1 MQEKTNLSVGI
12 YVRVSSEERAK
23 EGYSIDTQTR
33 LLKMF
38 CESQGWTKTELYVD
52 PGHSAKDMDR
62 PEFKRLKKDIENK
75 KINILLV
82 YRLDRMTRNIRDL
95 FDILSLL
102 DEHGAGFKSATEN
115 YDTTTAMGRMFIGLV
130 GLLAQWERENLGERV
145 TITMKQKILIDN
157 EASGAQ
163 PYGYRIEDKK
173 RVINEEE
180 KEIVLLMIEQF
191 YSIGSVAGVAQELNR
206 RNIPTRTKKTS
217 WSHQTVRQVLRNP
230 ALCGT
235 VVYSGE
241 IVENAFESILTPDE
255 FGTLSRRIEKQN
267 IIRLRAPTKG
277 LFSGMLKCPQCNRT
291 MVKASDTYRC
301 NKCYENNKG
310 LIKVNEKFIK
320 EAFLKYVRHNS
331 ELDPADQNKKKKVA
345 RSIGEEIS
353 RLEQKRA
360 KYQQMYADDFMTY
373 IEFQQNL
380 TDNEKET
387 ARLRNEQ
394 IEGEEEVN
402 IEEVRKYRWKLTESF
417 DSFTKEEAIEFTG
430 LFVKE
435 ISFNRT
441 CIKHDKN
448 GVPKAYEYVVTDVK
462 YKGL

>member
-1 MQEKTNLSVGI
+1 MKEKSNHSVGI

-163 PYGYRIEDKK
+163 PYGYRIKDKK
-173 RVINEEE
+173 RVIDEEE
-180 KEIVLLMIEQF
+180 KEVVLLMVEQF
-191 YSIGSVAGVAQELNR
+191 QSLGSVAGVTQELNR

-241 IVENAFESILTPDE
+241 IVEKAFDGILTTEE
-255 FGTLSRRIEKQN
+255 FENLSRRIEKQN
-267 IIRLRAPTKG
+267 IIRLHAPTRG

-301 NKCYENNKG
+301 NKCYENNNG

-320 EAFLKYVRHNS
+320 EAFLKYIRHNS
-331 ELDPADQNKKKKVA
+331 ELDPEDQKEKKKA
-345 RSIGEEIS
+345 TRSISEEIS
-353 RLEQKRA
+353 RLKQKRT
-360 KYQQMYADDFMTY
+360 KFQQMYADDFMTY
-373 IEFQQNL
+373 KEFQQNIME
-380 TDNEKET
+380 NEK
-387 ARLRNEQ
+387 AVALLRSEQ
-394 IEGEEEVN
+394 IEEEEVIN
-402 IEEVRKYRWKLTESF
+402 IEEVKKFRWMLIENF
-417 DSFTKEEAIEFTG
+417 ESFTKEEAIEFTG
-430 LFVKE
+430 LFIRE
-435 ISFNRT
+435 ITFNRT
-441 CIKHDKN
+441 CVKRDKN
-448 GVPKAYEYVVTDVK
+448 GVPKAYDYEVTGVR
-462 YKGL
+462 YNGL